1 MIFVKTLRIYMK
13 INDYKIGTSIVTTAA
28 QRTND
33 NGTFYTSFGVNKNY
47 AHAFG
52 VKPEDVVNVKVTII
66 EEDVL
71 IENKYKDKNYD
82 SNSIDYFALITW
94 QDDNTLEINL
104 ISPNI
109 KVYNVCFPYIID
121 EHLFYDRDITKIDL
135 NTLETKTIHKKGD
148 RHRMTVRL
156 NVERI

>member
-1 MIFVKTLRIYMK
+1 MK

-28 QRTND
+28 QRTNN
-33 NGTFYTSFGVNKNY
+33 NGTFYISFGVNKNY
-47 AHAFG
+47 AHTFG
-52 VKPEDVVNVKVTII
+52 VKPEDVVNVKATII

-71 IENKYKDKNYD
+71 IGNKYKDKNYD

-148 RHRMTVRL
+148 RHKMTVRL

>member
-28 QRTND
+28 QRTNN
-33 NGTFYTSFGVNKNY
+33 NGTFYTSFGVNENY
-47 AHAFG
+47 AHTFG
-52 VKPEDVVNVKVTII
+52 VKPEDIVNVKATII

-71 IENKYKDKNYD
+71 IGDKYKDKNYD

-121 EHLFYDRDITKIDL
+121 EHLFYENDITEL
-135 NTLETKTIHKKGD
+135 NFETKELKTIHKKGD

-156 NVERI
+156 KIEEI

>member
-1 MIFVKTLRIYMK
+1 MK

-28 QRTND
+28 QRTNN

-47 AHAFG
+47 ARSFG
-52 VKPEDVVNVKVTII
+52 VNPEDVVNIKATII

-71 IENKYKDKNYD
+71 IGDKYKDKNYD

-109 KVYNVCFPYIID
+109 KVYNVCFPYVID
-121 EHLFYDRDITKIDL
+121 EHLFYDKDITKIDL

-148 RHRMTVRL
+148 RHKMTVRL
-156 NVERI
+156 NVEII

>member
-1 MIFVKTLRIYMK
+1 MK

>member
-1 MIFVKTLRIYMK
+1 MK

-28 QRTND
+28 QRTNS
-33 NGTFYTSFGVNKNY
+33 NGTFYTSFGVNINY

-52 VKPEDVVNVKVTII
+52 IKPEDVVNVKATII
-66 EEDVL
+66 EEAVL
-71 IENKYKDKNYD
+71 IGDKYKDKNYD

-109 KVYNVCFPYIID
+109 KVYNVCFPYVID
-121 EHLFYDRDITKIDL
+121 EHLFYDKDITKIDL
-135 NTLETKTIHKKGD
+135 NTLETKTLHKKGD
-148 RHRMTVRL
+148 RHKMTVRL